1 MLSGA
6 VNAIGITLL
15 LGGAIS
21 AYLWLVRRPKLEVE
35 AGIRTLAAMRWREFS
50 RFVIEA
56 LHAQGFEASRVEP
69 KAESGQQADLLLNRD
84 DQTWLLSC
92 KQGANYRITQPQ
104 VGAMAK
110 AVREAGAGGGIIA
123 TLGQVD
129 PGARQQANGIEL
141 LDGAALWPLI
151 EPLLPPSL
159 HQDLA
164 DRARVATLRMMRAT
178 WIGSLLAGIAL
189 ALLIPA
195 PGGGAEDL
203 SPVSAPVAA
212 AITPA
217 PTASANPAAEA
228 GIAPAAP
235 APVSEMEEREE
246 VIRAISSLPGIE
258 RALWSTRSTLHVFLA
273 DDVADEA
280 EVAELCRILERY
292 ENLRASRLQLQPVAG
307 SARPVRFMQCRAY

>member
-92 KQGANYRITQPQ
+92 KQGAKYRITQPQ
-104 VGAMAK
+104 VSAMAK

-164 DRARVATLRMMRAT
+164 DRAKAATLRTLKAT
-178 WIGSLLAGIAL
+178 WIGSLLVGIAL
-189 ALLIPA
+189 SLLIPA
-195 PGGGAEDL
+195 GGG
-203 SPVSAPVAA
+203 
-212 AITPA
+212 TNA
-217 PTASANPAAEA
+217 PTAVAAQGAAVRAPGPAASA
-228 GIAPAAP
+228 SPAAQSGIESSAP
-235 APVSEMEEREE
+235 APISDMEEREE
-246 VIRAISSLPGIE
+246 VIRAISSLPGVE
-258 RALWSTRSTLHVFLA
+258 RALWSTRSTLHVFLT
-273 DDVADEA
+273 DDVADEK
-280 EVAELCRILERY
+280 EVADLCGIIERY
-292 ENLRASRLQLQPVAG
+292 DNLRASRVQLQPVAG
-307 SARPVRFMQCRAY
+307 SERPVRFMQCRAY